1 MKKVI
6 RLNESDLVN
15 LVKQVI
21 EEQKKFQLN
30 ILPGSQAQGKLQNDV
45 LTIETESGKTQKFK
59 VKTSLPQGKFMFLYG
74 KDGKYYGTDPKTKR
88 KTEILLQ
95 QKL

>member
-6 RLNESDLVN
+6 RLNESDLIN

-21 EEQKKFQLN
+21 EEQKKFNLN
-30 ILPGSQAQGKLQNDV
+30 ILPGTQAQGNLQNDV

-59 VKTSLPQGKFMFLYG
+59 VKTALPQGRFMFLYS
-74 KDGKYYGTDPKTKR
+74 KDGKYYGTDPKTK
-88 KTEILLQ
+88 KKVEILLQ